1 MGIAP
6 GPRMTAANY
15 LMNARASLDA
25 LVELIHEA
33 AEKEQPVSDI
43 AEEALAR
50 LNDALAVIDT
60 LGDDE
65 GTE

>member
-1 MGIAP
+1 
-6 GPRMTAANY
+6 MTAAND

-25 LVELIHEA
+25 LAELIHDA
-33 AEKEQPVSDI
+33 AEKEQPVSEI

>member
-1 MGIAP
+1 
-6 GPRMTAANY
+6 MTAANY
-15 LMNARASLDA
+15 LMSARASLDA
-25 LVELIHEA
+25 LANLIHEA
-33 AEKEQPVSDI
+33 AEQEQPVSDI

>member
-1 MGIAP
+1 
-6 GPRMTAANY
+6 MTAADY
-15 LMNARASLDA
+15 LLSARASLDA
-25 LVELIHEA
+25 LANLIHEA

>member
-1 MGIAP
+1 
-6 GPRMTAANY
+6 MTAANY
-15 LMNARASLDA
+15 LMSARATLDA
-25 LVELIHEA
+25 LANLIHEA

>member
-1 MGIAP
+1 MS
-6 GPRMTAANY
+6 AANY

-25 LVELIHEA
+25 LANLIHEA

>member
-1 MGIAP
+1 
-6 GPRMTAANY
+6 MTAANY
-15 LMNARASLDA
+15 LMSARASLDA
-25 LVELIHEA
+25 LANLIHEA